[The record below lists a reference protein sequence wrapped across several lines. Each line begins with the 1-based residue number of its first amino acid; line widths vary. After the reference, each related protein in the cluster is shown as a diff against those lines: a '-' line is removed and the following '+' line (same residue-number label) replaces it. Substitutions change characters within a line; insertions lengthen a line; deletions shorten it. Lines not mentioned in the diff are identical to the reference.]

1 MILNTLSKDDL
12 YQSIAYIF
20 NMDIEQ
26 IQRYIKENI
35 NNPRQINLQNLKKF
49 CNCHELKTVD
59 SIMIHHIAPR
69 RDVDSIRK
77 EGISTLPQ
85 VLTTEN
91 NLSKYL
97 KGLGFKFTFKNNQ
110 IFMERYN
117 KKVDI
122 HKLSWDC
129 CDRMILMRF
138 GIGKASTYDF
148 NVNGYLFVSKFLKD

>member
-1 MILNTLSKDDL
+1 
-12 YQSIAYIF
+12 
-20 NMDIEQ
+20 
-26 IQRYIKENI
+26 
-35 NNPRQINLQNLKKF
+35 
-49 CNCHELKTVD
+49 
-59 SIMIHHIAPR
+59 MIHHIAPR

-97 KGLGFKFTFKNNQ
+97 KGLGFKFTFKSSQ

-122 HKLSWDC
+122 NKLSWDC
-129 CDRMILMRF
+129 CDRMILKRF
-138 GIGKASTYDF
+138 GIGKVSTYNF
-148 NVNGYLFVSKFLKD
+148 NLNRYLLVS